1 MRLQVENLSFSY
13 GEKQILHNINLC
25 VGNGEFIGVI
35 GPNGSGKSTLLKN
48 LYRSLLPDSGQVLL
62 DGKNLLSMRAK
73 EAAQKFGVLGQE
85 NEVVFDFTV
94 EEMVIM
100 GRTPYK
106 KLFSI
111 DTSEDHKIVQHALA
125 HVGMEGM
132 ANRNFARLS
141 GGEKQRVLFARI
153 IAQQTDFLFLDE
165 PTNHLDISYQIQLFD
180 FVKRLNFSV
189 LCAMHDLNMAALYC
203 DRIYVLKEG
212 QVFATGAPQEVLTPA
227 MLLDVFGIYA
237 QVEQTQDTNKVHILF
252 KPETSNSHTLGGLQ

>member
-1 MRLQVENLSFSY
+1 MRLQVKNLFFSY
-13 GEKQILHNINLC
+13 GEKQILHDINLC
-25 VGNGEFIGVI
+25 VDNGEFIGVV

-48 LYRSLLPDSGQVLL
+48 LYRSLTPNSGQILL
-62 DGKNLLSMRAK
+62 DGIDLPSMRAK
-73 EAAQKFGVLGQE
+73 DAAKKFGVLGQE
-85 NEVVFDFTV
+85 NEVIFDFTV
-94 EEMVIM
+94 EEMVMM

-111 DTSEDHKIVQHALA
+111 DTSEDREIVSHALM
-125 HVGMEGM
+125 HVGMEQM
-132 ANRNFARLS
+132 ANRNYATLS

-180 FVKRLNFSV
+180 FVRRLGFSV

-212 QVFATGAPQEVLTPA
+212 HVFASGTPKEVLIPA
-227 MLLDVFGIYA
+227 LLLEVFGVHA
-237 QVEQTQDTNKVHILF
+237 RVEPTPDTNNIHIIF
-252 KPETSNSHTLGGLQ
+252 KPDLELDRRTS